1 MLGPP
6 AQDCPFFLIWKSSAD
21 LAVSAG
27 YLSRIA
33 LAGQTPCFAMAGHI
47 VVDLSHSPREEYED
61 LVSPEASPAPE
72 ARPADE
78 APVPQVDEGAD
89 EAPVPQVD
97 GGGPAPKEASKGKLA
112 LISIFSSD
120 FFPAGI
126 PDVVGDDGEMMPGTD
141 LGPRHIEKICAGG
154 WCLINENRSVPTN
167 QPLDFYVRP
176 FVKAREIAWKM
187 ASFACHSMPYRADA
201 KVVAGDP
208 GQLLSFSAST
218 KSALGAIPFPVVAQT
233 IRTPLVSNRKK
244 SPRAPP
250 QEFRVLY
257 LGFCQGHHMLP
268 LLKDALEEG
277 GIMIYYGDQT
287 EKSDEGVASYVI
299 QEFLETLMEALKEEI
314 TAGGKT
320 AAEIDTDCLIKLF
333 KGAYASVGLAYL
345 GPQEKQMEK
354 EASGD
359 YKYATLFLDQSQN
372 AAEKLPGYVCG
383 HMFAGNLNAVVK
395 RDGVLVPLVD
405 PDLKAE
411 RVRFMAEKQRE
422 IDRAASGGSP
432 GGGGKRR
439 RA

>member
-1 MLGPP
+1 
-6 AQDCPFFLIWKSSAD
+6 
-21 LAVSAG
+21 
-27 YLSRIA
+27 
-33 LAGQTPCFAMAGHI
+33 
-47 VVDLSHSPREEYED
+47 
-61 LVSPEASPAPE
+61 
-72 ARPADE
+72 
-78 APVPQVDEGAD
+78 
-89 EAPVPQVD
+89 
-97 GGGPAPKEASKGKLA
+97 
-112 LISIFSSD
+112 
-120 FFPAGI
+120 
-126 PDVVGDDGEMMPGTD
+126 
-141 LGPRHIEKICAGG
+141 
-154 WCLINENRSVPTN
+154 
-167 QPLDFYVRP
+167 
-176 FVKAREIAWKM
+176 
-187 ASFACHSMPYRADA
+187 
-201 KVVAGDP
+201 
-208 GQLLSFSAST
+208 
-218 KSALGAIPFPVVAQT
+218 
-233 IRTPLVSNRKK
+233 
-244 SPRAPP
+244 
-250 QEFRVLY
+250 
-257 LGFCQGHHMLP
+257 
-268 LLKDALEEG
+268 
-277 GIMIYYGDQT
+277 MIYYGDQT

-383 HMFAGNLNAVVK
+383 HTFAGNLNAVVK